1 MSLRIS
7 KRIKI
12 APGVNLNIGK
22 RSAGVSF
29 GGKGLRYTLN
39 SSGRRTTTAGIPGT
53 GIYYSTTTSGKRRSK
68 SNSKYKASQA
78 KAAKLQREKEKA
90 AAEKQKQLDLE
101 YAKAAVEEY
110 ENQVDAIKTLHV
122 ELEDTI
128 DWNSVYNTTAPF
140 PDPYKFPG
148 PEERNALEKQK
159 EYKPGFFAK
168 RFKFAEESNQ
178 KFYQNLVETGRKN
191 DREKY
196 DEWKNLHILAEGAVN
211 GNTDTML
218 EIVENM
224 NPFEDLAEYGS
235 GFEIG
240 FINSNIAEVEL
251 TVMADTVVPKESKTL
266 TATGKLSVKPLAKGK
281 RLDIMQDY
289 VCSCILR
296 IAGDLF
302 NILPLGGVIIH
313 ASDTFIDTSI
323 GHAEE
328 KDIVSV
334 FIDRATYDTLNLEKI
349 DPSDSMQN
357 FKCNMVFLKTKGFK
371 PIQRIDLTVG

>member
-1 MSLRIS
+1 MGLRIS

-22 RSAGVSF
+22 RSAGLSL
-29 GGKGLRYTLN
+29 GSKGLRYTVN

-53 GIYYSTTTSGKRRSK
+53 GIYYSTTSGGKRRSK
-68 SNSKYKASQA
+68 SHSKYNASKA

-110 ENQVDAIKTLHV
+110 EDHINAIRLLHT
-122 ELEDTI
+122 EHEEPINWKQIYETKE
-128 DWNSVYNTTAPF
+128 PF
-140 PDPYKFPG
+140 SDPSITPG
-148 PEERNALEKQK
+148 PRETDAREKLDN
-159 EYKPGFFAK
+159 YKPGFFAK
-168 RFKFAEESNQ
+168 RFKFAENSNQ
-178 KFYQNLVETGRKN
+178 TYYQNLIEKGKKE
-191 DREKY
+191 DREQY
-196 DEWKNLHILAEGAVN
+196 NEWKNLHILAEGAIN
-211 GNTDTML
+211 GDTDTML

-224 NPFEDLAEYGS
+224 QPFEDLTEFGS
-235 GFEIG
+235 GFEMG
-240 FINSNIAEVEL
+240 FLDSDIVEVEFMI
-251 TVMADTVVPKESKTL
+251 MADTVVPAEAKSL
-266 TATGKLSVKPLAKGK
+266 TSTGKLSIKPLAKGK

-302 NILPLGGVIIH
+302 AILPVNGVLIH
-313 ASDTFIDTSI
+313 AMDTFIDTAVGI
-323 GHAEE
+323 TDA

-334 FIDRATYDTLNLEKI
+334 FIDRSTFNTLNLEAI

-357 FKCNMVFLKTKGFK
+357 FKCNMTFLKTKGFK
-371 PIQRIDLTVG
+371 PVQRIQ

>member
-1 MSLRIS
+1 MGLRIS

-22 RSAGVSF
+22 RSAGLSL
-29 GGKGLRYTLN
+29 GSKGLRYTVN

-53 GIYYSTTTSGKRRSK
+53 GIYYSTTSGGKRRSK
-68 SNSKYKASQA
+68 SHSKYNASKA

-110 ENQVDAIKTLHV
+110 EDHINAIRLLHT
-122 ELEDTI
+122 EHEEPI
-128 DWNSVYNTTAPF
+128 NWKQIYEINEPF
-140 PDPYKFPG
+140 NDPYITPG
-148 PEERNALEKQK
+148 PRETDAREKFNN
-159 EYKPGFFAK
+159 YKPGFFAK
-168 RFKFAEESNQ
+168 RFKFAENSNQ
-178 KFYQNLVETGRKN
+178 TYYQNLIEKGKKE
-191 DREKY
+191 DREQY
-196 DEWKNLHILAEGAVN
+196 NEWKNLHILAEGAVN
-211 GNTDTML
+211 GDTDTML

-224 NPFEDLAEYGS
+224 QPFEDLTEFGS
-235 GFEIG
+235 GFEMG
-240 FINSNIAEVEL
+240 FLNSDIVEVEFMI
-251 TVMADTVVPKESKTL
+251 MADTVVPAEAKSL
-266 TATGKLSVKPLAKGK
+266 TSTGKLSVKPLAKGK

-302 NILPLGGVIIH
+302 AILPVNGVLIH
-313 ASDTFIDTSI
+313 AMDTFIDTAVGSTD
-323 GHAEE
+323 A

-334 FIDRATYDTLNLEKI
+334 FIDRSTFNTLNLEAI

-357 FKCNMVFLKTKGFK
+357 FKCNMTFLKTKGFK
-371 PIQRIDLTVG
+371 PVQRIQ

>member
-1 MSLRIS
+1 MGLRVRKS
-7 KRIKI
+7 IKI
-12 APGVNLNIGK
+12 APGIKMNLGK
-22 RSAGVSF
+22 KSAGLSF
-29 GGKGLRYTLN
+29 GTKGLRYSIN
-39 SSGRRTTTAGIPGT
+39 SSGRRTATVGIPGT
-53 GIYYSTTTSGKRRSK
+53 GISYSTTSGGKKRSK
-68 SNSKYKASQA
+68 SNSKYKSSQA

-110 ENQVDAIKTLHV
+110 ENHIAAIKTIHV
-122 ELEDTI
+122 EHEDPV
-128 DWNSVYNTTAPF
+128 DWKRIYNTAAPF

-148 PEERNALEKQK
+148 PEERGALEKQK
-159 EYKPGFFAK
+159 SYKPGFFAK

-196 DEWKNLHILAEGAVN
+196 DEWKNLHILAEGAVE
-211 GNTDTML
+211 GDTDTML

-224 NPFEDLAEYGS
+224 NPFEDLTEYGS

-240 FINSNIAEVEL
+240 FINSNIAEVEF
-251 TVMADTVVPKESKTL
+251 TVMADTVVPAESKTL
-266 TATGKLSVKPLAKGK
+266 TSTGKLSVKALAKGK

-302 NILPLGGVIIH
+302 AILPIGGVLIH
-313 ASDTFIDTSI
+313 AMDTFIDTSV
-323 GHAEE
+323 GNTEE

-334 FIDRATYDTLNLEKI
+334 LIDRATYNTLNLEMI

-357 FKCNMVFLKTKGFK
+357 FKCNMNFLKTKGFK
-371 PIQRIDLTVG
+371 PVQRIG